1 MMRREDPAYRRAQRV
16 LPGGAVSAYETLG
29 RAHLLIDH
37 GSGSHVI
44 DIEGNEYVDYT
55 LGAGPLLLGHAHP
68 AVVSAIQEQAAR
80 GTTFYAT
87 TPSTLALAEEIIG
100 ATPYA
105 EQVRFT
111 SSGTEATL
119 YAIRYAKAVTGR
131 TKILKFAGA
140 YHGAHD
146 YTLMDT
152 GKADLPFGSPMC
164 AGLSPGIQS
173 EVFVVPYNDLGICT
187 EVARRYRSDLAA
199 IIAEPLQRLISP
211 EPGFLSGL
219 RALAD
224 EIGAFLIF
232 DEIITGFRLGYGG
245 AGTYYGVTPDL
256 TCYGKVIGGGLPI
269 GAVCG
274 AKRVMELCLKET
286 APRDRWVYHGG
297 TFSGNPL
304 SAAAGL
310 ATLREL
316 KRPGAYERLHQLG
329 AQARTGLKRVFRAAG
344 VSASVFGEGPLA
356 GIVFGK
362 EQIKRSGED
371 TPADRAQ
378 MMQYLA
384 GILEEGIFV
393 RPSIGIFYISAVH
406 TDGDIDALLQA
417 SEHVLHAMTPAQP
430 RTVG

>member
-1 MMRREDPAYRRAQRV
+1 MIRREDPAYQRARRV

-29 RAHLLIDH
+29 RPHLMIDH
-37 GSGSHVI
+37 GVGSHVF
-44 DIEGNEYVDYT
+44 DVEGNEYVDYT

-68 AVVSAIQEQAAR
+68 AVVSAIQQQATR
-80 GTTFYAT
+80 GTSFYAT
-87 TPSTLALAEEIIG
+87 TPTTLALAEEIIN

-119 YAIRYAKAVTGR
+119 YAIRYAKAVTDR
-131 TKILKFAGA
+131 KKILKFAGG

-146 YTLMDT
+146 YTLMDA
-152 GKADLPFGSPMC
+152 GAADLPIGSPMC

-173 EVFVVPYNDLGICT
+173 EVLVVPYNDLGICI
-187 EVARRYRSDLAA
+187 EVARRYRTNLAA
-199 IIAEPLQRLISP
+199 IIVEPLQRLISP

-219 RALAD
+219 RTLAN

-232 DEIITGFRLGYGG
+232 DEIITGFRLTYGG
-245 AGTYYGVTPDL
+245 AGSYYGVTPDL

-274 AKRVMELCLKET
+274 SKSVMELCLKET
-286 APRDRWVYHGG
+286 APPNRWVYHGG

-310 ATLREL
+310 AALREL
-316 KRPGAYERLHQLG
+316 KKPGTYERLHHLG
-329 AQARTGLKRVFRAAG
+329 AQARAKLSRAFSDAG
-344 VSASVFGEGPLA
+344 VTVSVFGDGPLA

-371 TPADRAQ
+371 TPADRAR

-384 GILEEGIFV
+384 GILEEGVFI

-406 TDGDIDALLQA
+406 TDADIDVLHLA
-417 SEHVLHAMTPAQP
+417 SERVLRAMSLAPP
-430 RTVG
+430 RAVG